1 MAVIGLSLTGGDVRC
16 DANPGATLEQVLAS
30 RLRALPSGAPIV
42 ILVHGYK
49 FSPTRTDAD
58 PNREIFSL
66 TPATP
71 CFRNTSWPA
80 GLGFRA
86 SGVSD
91 GLCLGFAWPAHDA
104 DHGGPV
110 PSRFAR
116 VYAAAADAGAAL
128 AQVIET
134 VDRLAPGR
142 PVDLIAHSL
151 GARVAL
157 QAARTLRDGGLGQ
170 ILLLGG
176 AEYDSVALDALS
188 APGAQGAQVFNVT
201 SRQNDLFDLL
211 FTRFAPRPAPS
222 GQDPARPLSEG
233 LGRHMRL
240 AYDLPLDRAELAPLL
255 LRRGVRLG
263 PDPRRI
269 CHWSFYTRPGVLA
282 LYAEILR
289 NRHNWTIPALKAE
302 AGCLPQAARWSLLLP
317 RLPWTPPDAGA
328 GAVRPAAG
336 T

>member
-1 MAVIGLSLTGGDVRC
+1 MAVIGLSLTGGEVRC
-16 DANPGATLEQVLAS
+16 DTDPKATLGKALAP
-30 RLRALPSGAPIV
+30 RLRALPPGAPIV
-42 ILVHGYK
+42 ILIHGYK
-49 FSPTRTDAD
+49 FSPLHAD

-86 SGVSD
+86 NGVSD

-110 PSRFAR
+110 ARRFAR
-116 VYAAAADAGAAL
+116 VYDAAAEAGAAL
-128 AQVIET
+128 GRVIT
-134 VDRLAPGR
+134 TIDRLAPGR

-157 QAARTLRDGGLGQ
+157 QAARTLRRGRLGQ
-170 ILLLGG
+170 IVLLGG
-176 AEYDSVALDALS
+176 AEYDSIALEALS
-188 APGAQGAQVFNVT
+188 APGAKGAQVFNVT

-211 FTRFAPRPAPS
+211 FTRFAPSPKAPAS
-222 GQDPARPLSEG
+222 GPARPLSAG
-233 LGRHMRL
+233 LGRQLRL

-269 CHWSFYTRPGVLA
+269 CHWSFYTRPGVLS
-282 LYAEILR
+282 LYAQMLR
-289 NRHNWTIPALKAE
+289 NRHNWTVPALKAE
-302 AGCLPQAARWSLLLP
+302 VGCLPQAARWSLLLP
-317 RLPWTPPDAGA
+317 RLPWSPPDAGG
-328 GAVRPAAG
+328 GAVHPAAG
-336 T
+336 A